1 MKTIN
6 QPTVVKKPYH
16 KLLPVLVV
24 GVSIL
29 MANTANAALDLS
41 TALDGADLKA
51 NIETGILFALGVV
64 LVIWGGRKVI
74 GFFGR

>member
-1 MKTIN
+1 
-6 QPTVVKKPYH
+6 
-16 KLLPVLVV
+16 
-24 GVSIL
+24 

-51 NIETGILFALGVV
+51 NIETGILFVLGVV